1 MTTIFQLHGGPWD
14 GQTLS
19 TSAENEANACFAQA
33 MLALT
38 GGRIG
43 SRIPLV
49 SPACQQRIDA
59 GVSPEERA
67 AIRPHNY
74 EIVDV
79 QRDDGVV
86 RLRAELRLN

>member
-19 TSAENEANACFAQA
+19 TAADDEANACFAQA

-49 SPACQQRIDA
+49 SPAGQKRIDA
-59 GVSPEERA
+59 GVTREERA
-67 AIRPHNY
+67 DTRPHSY
-74 EIVDV
+74 EIVDF
-79 QRDDGVV
+79 QRD
-86 RLRAELRLN
+86 N

>member
-49 SPACQQRIDA
+49 SPAGQQRIDA
-59 GVSPEERA
+59 GVTPQERA
-67 AIRPHNY
+67 AIRPNSY

-79 QRDDGVV
+79 QREGNVV
-86 RLRAELRLN
+86 RLRAELCQN

>member
-43 SRIPLV
+43 SGMPLV
-49 SPACQQRIDA
+49 WPACRPRIDA

-74 EIVDV
+74 EIFDV

-86 RLRAELRLN
+86 HVRAEVLLN